1 ASVVRQA
8 GSITNGQ
15 VGTGGSG
22 REWSESQARDQN
34 RRSQQ
39 RSRSSRVSNKTGTG
53 TGYRNRMQGP
63 GKTHTPRQSLQ
74 VWPSIKY
81 TCISS
86 FRCLAGCRVEPLI
99 AGSTRWPALGT
110 AAHKAGESHHCWP
123 VHS

>member
-22 REWSESQARDQN
+22 REWSGSQARDQN

-53 TGYRNRMQGP
+53 CRNRMQGP
-63 GKTHTPRQSLQ
+63 GKTHTPRPSLQ
-74 VWPSIKY
+74 VWPSLKY

-86 FRCLAGCRVEPLI
+86 FRCLAGCRVESLI
-99 AGSTRWPALGT
+99 AGSTRWPALVLQPIRQVSPT
-110 AAHKAGESHHCWP
+110 IAGQSIP
-123 VHS
+123 D